1 MEDDLIEKERNF
13 TMPTVKEIPLD
24 DKINVR
30 QIRDLRATEILTPA
44 MTVEDY
50 FLERLPEDT
59 KNYDKS
65 IKIILLGDSNVG
77 KSSIVHCLKNDPFN
91 NYKSEN
97 LGLEHYNYVVRI
109 NNVIIRLQI
118 WDTAGQE
125 KFDSITSNYYINTDV
140 AIFVY
145 AINDL
150 NSFNKIEQWDT
161 QLNDK
166 ENLYN
171 NNIANDNQN
180 NAQEDVKKNIIKVL
194 IGNKKDLIN
203 ERKVT
208 SEQGQKLS
216 ELKNFSFFKEITCSL
231 EIGENGE
238 NYIDE
243 IISLFNNIGK
253 KIYKDF
259 IKNDRTRLNSSS
271 YFYQATNSV
280 LIENES
286 IKNSKKNDDNNHRS
300 CCC

>member
-194 IGNKKDLIN
+194 IGNKKDLTN

>member
-1 MEDDLIEKERNF
+1 MEDDLIEKERNM
-13 TMPTVKEIPLD
+13 TMPTVKQIPLD
-24 DKINVR
+24 DKINIR
-30 QIRDLRATEILTPA
+30 QIRDLRGTEILTSA
-44 MTVEDY
+44 INVDEY

-91 NYKSEN
+91 NYKSKN
-97 LGLEHYNYVVRI
+97 LGLEHYNYVVKI
-109 NNVIIRLQI
+109 NNAIIRLQI

-125 KFDSITSNYYINTDV
+125 KFDTITSNYYKNTDV

-171 NNIANDNQN
+171 NDNQN
-180 NAQEDVKKNIIKVL
+180 KEKEDAKKNIIKVL
-194 IGNKKDLIN
+194 IGNKKDLSN
-203 ERKVT
+203 EREVT
-208 SEQGQKLS
+208 FEQGLKLS
-216 ELKNFSFFKEITCSL
+216 ELKNFTFFKEITCSL

-253 KIYKDF
+253 KIYKEF
-259 IKNDRTRLNSSS
+259 IKNDQTRLNSSS
-271 YFYQATNSV
+271 YCYQATNSV
-280 LIENES
+280 LIEDES
-286 IKNSKKNDDNNHRS
+286 IKNIKLKDDDNHHS